1 MAITDPFVIAHQGK
15 QRKVDV
21 QGMSFKTPTG
31 GDISLFVDA
40 DIWLD
45 GGSGV
50 DAAPV
55 KMKKAEKG
63 ANFSKSEVV
72 AGFMAKAGDLG
83 LTITPAEIGQ
93 LITGGVEQA
102 IRARYED

>member
-1 MAITDPFVIAHQGK
+1 MAVTDPFTITHQAK

-21 QGMSFKTPTG
+21 QGMAFQTPTG

-40 DIWLD
+40 DTWLD
-45 GGSGV
+45 GGNAV

-55 KMKKAEKG
+55 KLKKAEQG
-63 ANFSKSEVV
+63 ANFSQAEVV

-93 LITGGVEQA
+93 LITGGVEQM
-102 IRARYED
+102 IRTRYED